1 MKHSPQFR
9 SKREEERAALKN
21 TTGYKL
27 WSVLFT
33 VLYPFIAVFT
43 FVFSGIVMFFSGISR
58 VLAYLL
64 QKLGAKN

>member
-1 MKHSPQFR
+1 MKHSPEFR

-21 TTGYKL
+21 TTGYKM

-33 VLYPFIAVFT
+33 ILYPFIAIFT

-58 VLAYLL
+58 VLAYLFV
-64 QKLGAKN
+64 KSSAKN